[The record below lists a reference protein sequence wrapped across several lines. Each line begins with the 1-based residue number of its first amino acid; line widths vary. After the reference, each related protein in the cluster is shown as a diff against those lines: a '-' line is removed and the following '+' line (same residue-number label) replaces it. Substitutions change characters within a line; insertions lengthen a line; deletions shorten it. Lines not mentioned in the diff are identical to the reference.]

1 MEASHKPVALHE
13 RAADNLRF
21 IRETM
26 ERATSFTGISGRGF
40 VAAGLTA
47 VGAAWLASQQT
58 SPEAWLLVWLAEL
71 AIAAAVTVRLTAG
84 KAKSQGDSLW
94 SLAGRK
100 LIFAFSPPMAV
111 GAILTAS
118 LYLNGRLDLLPGVWL
133 GLYGAGVMTGG
144 AYSVRVIPF
153 MGAAFIAL
161 SGVTLLTALP
171 GDLALGLGFGG
182 LHVLYGLVIWRRHG
196 G

>member
-40 VAAGLTA
+40 VAAGVTA
-47 VGAAWLASQQT
+47 VAAAWLASQQT